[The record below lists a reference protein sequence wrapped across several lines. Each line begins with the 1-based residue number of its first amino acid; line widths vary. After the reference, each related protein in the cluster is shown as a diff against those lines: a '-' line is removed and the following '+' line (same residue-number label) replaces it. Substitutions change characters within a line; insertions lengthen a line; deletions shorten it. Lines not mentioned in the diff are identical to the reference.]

1 MKRLGNDKE
10 RPKLTERDKGQLN
23 NASGNIQTFFPL
35 TQEGLYYSE
44 SWRMLIAIK
53 LRECE
58 VAITLSSLSTS
69 SKPEPELLLIIEMG
83 PRPLGAWLHW
93 LH

>member
-10 RPKLTERDKGQLN
+10 RPKLTERDKGQLT

-44 SWRMLIAIK
+44 SWRMLILLAINYK
-53 LRECE
+53 YKATRER
-58 VAITLSSLSTS
+58 SSD
-69 SKPEPELLLIIEMG
+69 IVN
-83 PRPLGAWLHW
+83 
-93 LH
+93 